1 MMNVLIGD
9 IGNTNTKICL
19 IEIKT
24 FKIKKIISFN
34 SNNISS
40 KNFLKKNLKKILKK
54 KSINKIALFSSVV
67 PRYQLIFEKFLK
79 KIYKIKIKEI
89 KDKKI
94 NKVVKINVKN
104 KNQVGSDRIANA
116 AGVYKKYKTNC
127 IVLDFGTATTFDV
140 VTKNGIYNGGII
152 APGVNLSIKS
162 LSNSADQIPIF
173 SIKKQKKIIGKN
185 TIEAL
190 RSGFYWGYSGL
201 INNIILKI
209 EKETE
214 KKYKIIFTGGYADL
228 FKTSIIRPFK
238 IDKNIT
244 IEGIIEIFK
253 KNEKGRVYFL
263 SLRWFRRN
271 RNEFEFVCLRKS
283 WK

>member
-1 MMNVLIGD
+1 MNVLIGD
-9 IGNTNTKICL
+9 IGNTITKICL
-19 IEIKT
+19 VEIKS
-24 FKIKKIISFN
+24 FNVKKIIYFN
-34 SNNISS
+34 SSNITS
-40 KNFLKKNLKKILKK
+40 KNYLRKNLKKIIKN
-54 KSINKIALFSSVV
+54 KSINKVALFSSVV
-67 PRYQLIFEKFLK
+67 PKYQSILK
-79 KIYKIKIKEI
+79 KLLKKVYKIKLREIKESTI
-89 KDKKI
+89 NKIIKI
-94 NKVVKINVKN
+94 NIKN
-104 KNQVGSDRIANA
+104 RNQVGSDRIANA
-116 AGVYKKYKTNC
+116 VGVYKKYKTNC

-162 LSNSADQIPIF
+162 LSSSADQIPTF

-190 RSGFYWGYSGL
+190 YSGFYWGYSGL

-209 EKETE
+209 EKETK

-228 FKTSIIRPFK
+228 FKTSIIRSFT

-253 KNEKGRVYFL
+253 KNKKYL
-263 SLRWFRRN
+263 N
-271 RNEFEFVCLRKS
+271 
-283 WK
+283 